1 MASSKR
7 RLSTV
12 ARKNDMR
19 LDEAQARFL
28 DHHRGLNHSAHQLRH
43 YGRTFDDFDR
53 FLTATRRTKTTA
65 SLTTPIFESYAVWLK
80 NQPRV
85 VWRGSTVR
93 SMVGVAGQLKDLR
106 AFVRWLYNEGELD
119 RLVQVPRPKVPRHLF
134 PILSDQELA
143 QLWQSPYL
151 AKRSEAATRNRAI
164 FALLLDTGMRLG
176 ECAGLTPAQIFP
188 GFVRV
193 VGKGD
198 KERLCPITP
207 EAAHYVHEWMT
218 IRQTLPELPDDPTGP
233 TVFQMTSH
241 GIGQVLDRLSAA
253 TGVKVFPHKI
263 RHTSA
268 TLMLRRGIDLY
279 TVKQILGHSS
289 ITTTEGYLSL
299 CPEDIRA
306 KHQTGSPFL
315 ALTSMLPK
323 EETPLPRKR
332 RLR

>member
-7 RLSTV
+7 RLSTT

-19 LDEAQARFL
+19 LDEAQSRFL
-28 DHHRGLNHSAHQLRH
+28 EHHRALNHSAHQLRH
-43 YGRTFDDFDR
+43 YGRTFEDFDR
-53 FLTATRRTKTTA
+53 FLTKTRRAKTTA
-65 SLTTPIFESYAVWLK
+65 SLTTPIFESYSVWLK
-80 NQPRV
+80 NEPRV
-85 VWRGSTVR
+85 LWRGSTVR
-93 SMVGVAGQLKDLR
+93 SMVGVAGELKDLR
-106 AFVRWLYNEGELD
+106 AFVRWLHAEGVLE
-119 RLVQVPRPKVPRHLF
+119 RPVQVPRPKVPRHLF
-134 PILSDQELA
+134 PVLSDEELA
-143 QLWQSPYL
+143 KLWQSPYL

-176 ECAGLTPAQIFP
+176 ECAGLTPAHIFP

-193 VGKGD
+193 LGKGD

-207 EAAHYVHEWMT
+207 EAALYLTEWMT
-218 IRQTLPELPDDPTGP
+218 IRMTLPELPDDPTGP
-233 TVFQMTSH
+233 TVFQMTGH
-241 GIGQVLDRLSAA
+241 GIGQVLDRLSKA
-253 TGVKVFPHKI
+253 TGIQIFPHKV

-268 TLMLRRGIDLY
+268 TLMLRRGMDLY
-279 TVKQILGHSS
+279 TVKTILGHSS

-306 KHQTGSPFL
+306 KHASGSPFL

-323 EETPLPRKR
+323 EEPPLPKKR